1 MNASNNTKLL
11 ILIFNLLSCFFFL
24 SSCSESTDPK
34 IEYGKVKLTAE
45 TIAASF
51 VRMKLEITSEQK
63 YDAFRVERNGN
74 TVKESE
80 ITGTDT
86 VFYDGGLEPQSAY
99 NYKAF
104 LLRKGSVI
112 DTSITLTV
120 NTTATSSHEFTWR
133 VDTLGIFSSILHDVK
148 VIDENNVWAAG
159 EVRLDEPD
167 TVFNNPFRLTNA
179 VKWNGSNY
187 EYYYIPVK
195 THSGNYGFQEL
206 RSIIAFSNDDI
217 WMFSYAGSYVHWNGT
232 EWTSEY
238 IWAIKGMIQ
247 AAWGASADDFYAVGD
262 NGTLVHYDGLKFTA
276 VESGTGIDLFD
287 IEGVV
292 DENTGQ
298 QRIWALGN
306 GIIIYYNGESWNT
319 IWNQDIDILQNNFRY
334 PRSIYVPD
342 QKSVILSIWKNPVAR
357 LYCFDQLNFY
367 NHLYL
372 TDHVIYSYGMVGTN
386 INDIIIAGSFDDI
399 EHYNGSS
406 VKEFEQLL
414 GGGNLYGV
422 DRTSNKIF
430 AVGMMSGQIA
440 LFMHGWR

>member
-34 IEYGKVKLTAE
+34 IEYGKVKLIAE
-45 TIAASF
+45 TTAASF
-51 VRMKLEITSEQK
+51 LRMKLEITTEQK
-63 YDAFRVERNGN
+63 YDAFKVERDGH
-74 TVKESE
+74 TVREST

-99 NYKAF
+99 HYKAF
-104 LLRKGSVI
+104 LLRKGCVI

-159 EVRLDEPD
+159 EVRLDDPD
-167 TVFNNPFRLTNA
+167 TAYTSPLGKTNA
-179 VKWNGSNY
+179 VKWNGSDY

-195 THSGNYGFQEL
+195 TYDGHYGFQTL
-206 RSIIAFSNDDI
+206 RSIIAFSRDDI
-217 WMFSYAGSYVHWNGT
+217 WMFSYAGSYVRWNGT
-232 EWTSEY
+232 EWTSEFM
-238 IWAIKGMIQ
+238 WERKGMIR

-262 NGTLVHYDGLKFTA
+262 NGTLVHYDGSKFTA

-298 QRIWALGN
+298 QRIWAIGN
-306 GIIIYYNGESWNT
+306 GIVIYYNGESWNT
-319 IWNQDIDILQNNFRY
+319 IWNQEIDILQNNFRH

-342 QKSVILSIWKNPVAR
+342 HKSVILSIWKNPVAR

-367 NHLYL
+367 NNLFL
-372 TDHVIYSYGMVGTN
+372 ADHNHWSLGMVGNN
-386 INDIIIAGSFDDI
+386 INDIAIVSEFDAI
-399 EHYNGSS
+399 EHYNGST
-406 VKEFEQLL
+406 VKRFDQLL
-414 GGGNLYGV
+414 GGGFLLGV
-422 DRTSNKIF
+422 DKTTNKIY
-430 AVGMMSGQIA
+430 AVGDMSGQIA

>member
-1 MNASNNTKLL
+1 
-11 ILIFNLLSCFFFL
+11 
-24 SSCSESTDPK
+24 
-34 IEYGKVKLTAE
+34 
-45 TIAASF
+45 
-51 VRMKLEITSEQK
+51 MKLEITSEQK

-133 VDTLGIFSSILHDVK
+133 VDTLGIFPSILRDVK

-238 IWAIKGMIQ
+238 IWAIKGIIQ
-247 AAWGASADDFYAVGD
+247 AAWGASADDFYVVGD
-262 NGTLVHYDGLKFTA
+262 NGTLVHYDGSKFTA

-298 QRIWALGN
+298 QRIWAIGN
-306 GIIIYYNGESWNT
+306 GIVIYYNGESWQK
-319 IWNQDIDILQNNFRY
+319 IWDAADGILPDRFAY
-334 PRSIYVPD
+334 PRAVCVPD
-342 QKSVILSIWKNPVAR
+342 DKTVILSVWNGNHSR
-357 LYCFDQLNFY
+357 LYAFDQLNFK
-367 NHLYL
+367 NHLLL
-372 TDHVIYSYGMVGTN
+372 TEQINYSHGIYYNGY
-386 INDIIIAGSFDDI
+386 NDIFINGSFTSI
-399 EHYNGSS
+399 EHYNGYTNKFYSEISGSGRYYSIVKHCDKIYS
-406 VKEFEQLL
+406 V
-414 GGGNLYGV
+414 G
-422 DRTSNKIF
+422 TT
-430 AVGMMSGQIA
+430 SGQDAIF
-440 LFMHGWR
+440 LHGNSQN